1 MLHLMGYDHMTDSD
15 REAMECRQEEILNAL
30 GITRD

>member
-1 MLHLMGYDHMTDSD
+1 MGYDHMTDSD

>member
-1 MLHLMGYDHMTDSD
+1 MGYDHMTDRD
-15 REAMECRQEEILNAL
+15 REAMERKQDEILNAL